1 MSIKFSTDFKAG
13 TSVNIIEYRKYKY
26 YTDCLEYWGSKSG
39 IIFNTEKIMAMDWET
54 NGKNV
59 FYQLT
64 T

>member
-1 MSIKFSTDFKAG
+1 MTVLNSG
-13 TSVNIIEYRKYKY
+13 
-26 YTDCLEYWGSKSG
+26 GSKSG
-39 IIFNTEKIMAMDWET
+39 IIFNTEKIMAMDLET